1 MGSPLPLSPA
11 RLSISRPPPPA
22 LAPAASPVV
31 TALPASAPTA
41 ALPFLSHSWRR
52 RGGLSDPAAAPG
64 VFTSLRPVG
73 NPRKNHSPLETSSS
87 LRVPEAWL
95 APPKALEESEWLR
108 VALHKWLDDEFC
120 PEEMNVEI
128 SRVAAQSYQE
138 SLLARNPDM
147 GDILLKMATDLL
159 SLSYQESFHGAF
171 SAANAAVRLITERV
185 ESCS

>member
-1 MGSPLPLSPA
+1 M
-11 RLSISRPPPPA
+11 
-22 LAPAASPVV
+22 
-31 TALPASAPTA
+31 
-41 ALPFLSHSWRR
+41 
-52 RGGLSDPAAAPG
+52 RGL
-64 VFTSLRPVG
+64 LWY
-73 NPRKNHSPLETSSS
+73 SSG
-87 LRVPEAWL
+87 RWL
-95 APPKALEESEWLR
+95 QESEWLR

-185 ESCS
+185 ESSSP